1 MKCFV
6 AFIFVISFVNSYAE
20 VAPEHVESML
30 KQMVRENVISAA
42 EAEKV
47 KIRMKSMSP
56 EQWSQ
61 INKQAAAVA
70 SRSPASVTPSNNK
83 IEEVNGIDLDGEQF
97 KNIQNEVKK
106 IVPEFKDRD

>member
-1 MKCFV
+1 MKLWCSIMLLIG
-6 AFIFVISFVNSYAE
+6 ANGLHAE

-30 KQMVRENVISAA
+30 QQMVRENVISAT

-56 EQWSQ
+56 EQWSK
-61 INKQAAAVA
+61 INQQAAAVA
-70 SRSPASVTPSNNK
+70 SRSPASVNPSNNR

-97 KNIQNEVKK
+97 KTIQNEVKK
-106 IVPEFKDRD
+106 IVPEYRIKD

>member
-1 MKCFV
+1 MKL
-6 AFIFVISFVNSYAE
+6 IFAICLTLSVFKLRAE

-30 KQMVRENVISAA
+30 QQMVRENVISAA

-47 KIRMKSMSP
+47 KIRMKSMTP
-56 EQWSQ
+56 DQWSK
-61 INKQAAAVA
+61 INRQAASVA
-70 SRSPASVTPSNNK
+70 SRTPASITPSQNK

-106 IVPEFKDRD
+106 IIPEYKDKD

>member
-1 MKCFV
+1 MKLVCSLIMLIGVF
-6 AFIFVISFVNSYAE
+6 NLRAE
-20 VAPEHVESML
+20 VEPQHVESML
-30 KQMVRENVISAA
+30 QQMVRENVISAT

-56 EQWSQ
+56 EQWSK
-61 INKQAAAVA
+61 INQQAAAVA

-97 KNIQNEVKK
+97 KTIQNEVKK
-106 IVPEFKDRD
+106 IIPEYRDKD